1 MTLRLIA
8 LRLGSAARHF
18 LVLTLILSISPA
30 MPLFAQVSAVA
41 QSVSSTPMALHI
53 TILEGE
59 DSLNSIRER
68 TAREPIVQVE
78 DENHKPVAGAL
89 VLFSIQNGSS
99 GAGGSF
105 NGLSSLSVT
114 TDSAGR
120 ATAHGLLPNTTTGS
134 FTITVTATLG
144 ALVATA
150 IVAQSNV
157 ASLASASAASSTSAA
172 GTTAT
177 RRIFRFSHIPKKVW
191 ITGTAVVT
199 TAVVVGV
206 VVATRGNSSTT
217 VTPGTGTVGPP

>member
-1 MTLRLIA
+1 
-8 LRLGSAARHF
+8 
-18 LVLTLILSISPA
+18 
-30 MPLFAQVSAVA
+30 
-41 QSVSSTPMALHI
+41 MALHI

-199 TAVVVGV
+199 HRSCGRCRRSDARQLVDHGHTRHRNCWTPRSLRPRNPALSRRQFKLSRPEDSLSFRDLFSTCKLATASFKGI
-206 VVATRGNSSTT
+206 A
-217 VTPGTGTVGPP
+217 